1 MTLLN
6 LDSEV
11 CLCFQKFSQ
20 KNSAL
25 TAVFAVFSEEPVFG
39 KLLFFSKSVIEK
51 LKTKYQDS
59 EFVRVGDL
67 YTIDLSKEYKTDSD
81 DEEAACFFLDK
92 KSGCMLNDDEKPLD
106 CKIWPLRIMK
116 DAEHLVIAL
125 TPTCKEIN
133 KLPVETVK
141 EFVQSGI
148 GEYIRDK
155 AMKMPDIIK
164 EYRSDFP
171 VIMTFSD

>member
-1 MTLLN
+1 MLSKILSKEQCA
-6 LDSEV
+6 D
-11 CLCFQKFSQ
+11 CGFCC
-20 KNSAL
+20 
-25 TAVFAVFSEEPVFG
+25 VFRRTSIWETP
-39 KLLFFSKSVIEK
+39 LFSKSVMEK